1 MSGEKTTSGHY
12 QGPPEYLKWGQANF
26 PCLSRLQGTASAKAV
41 TAPIPL
47 QANAPAAPRTAP
59 VRKPI
64 VAPKPM
70 LPERRAKNANPTVSP
85 TPALVSQSQ
94 PQQSHQSPPTP
105 PPVPQS
111 QPTQSAAVLVYQPGV
126 SRRDDLTA
134 QQRFEVMERHKSE
147 ICSNGLLSPERLD
160 MLNTQSQTT
169 RRIVYAASADQ
180 GKQCEYALRAF
191 DDLLEASSDPK
202 NGAPPPSGASSNL
215 VPDVLPPRSSTA
227 SQLPLG
233 GSANMAPVRP
243 AIPIGEKTTFTSASG
258 RSFEIVVGKDGRVAM
273 SAPPPPVQE
282 ITFSGGGGKGAA
294 LPGAVQ
300 ALQESGILKD
310 AKVLNGASVG
320 SMTAALVAAGITAED
335 FTEMGN
341 DPSTGEKISQGR
353 GAKELLAKGIFG
365 SPLSG
370 QGLEEMM
377 RRKIGASV
385 RKQIENFKKDRELD
399 QETAQTLN
407 RIWSKVQN
415 DIYGDD
421 YPGYVEHPDQGVTFG
436 DLRALSKIIPDIKD
450 LNIAGTYMAD
460 DSSGRME
467 NKGKPQLAM
476 FNADTTPDL
485 DIAVA
490 VHASAALPPV
500 FAPVNIRLPSGVTA
514 RFEDGGVMNNAPT
527 SDLVGAKRSVD
538 PMPTA
543 GKMTFVFEGED
554 DVIQQGPDAV
564 PPTRKRVN
572 DFFSAAPNSAAEF
585 AKKRALAQRP
595 GDVVKVPLKFR
606 MPAPNGGQG
615 APKDFSTLS
624 GGTLNMNMPVDD
636 KLVLQKQTR
645 EATEAYLK
653 QREQPETTT
662 FASKGQMLN
671 SVSDDDLAVLV
682 RDGFPGAEEVW
693 EFREEV
699 VDFGVE
705 ELEEIA
711 VGAKAADLQI
721 GKLRQVLDGLSQ
733 LANGDK
739 DRLDFIGRELNR
751 SGKLDPLMT
760 LAKSEGDQGLDV
772 LKAGVVVQVGLN
784 VQSRVQAVSREVI
797 YPKMMTASMTVPGGG
812 LLLRK
817 VDDVLRTAK
826 TPEQFDEAIDALIGH
841 FGQKSDITGSHGHK
855 DFLAELWKYKY
866 VPPPPDGPPPRA
878 PTPQW
883 ELPPRNRDL
892 IEAKLRE
899 RAARAAQ
906 ADANEVPPPPPSS
919 PPVPP
924 RNPELVAR
932 VAERARA
939 ARAAQA
945 DANEVPPPPPSSPP
959 MPPRNPEL
967 VARVAERARAARAAQ
982 ADANEVP
989 PPPPP
994 SEPPPPSDPSPPPPP
1009 PQTN

>member
-460 DSSGRME
+460 DSSGTME
-467 NKGKPQLAM
+467 NKGKPQLAI
-476 FNADTTPDL
+476 FNADTTPNL

-500 FAPVNIRLPSGVTA
+500 FAPVEINLPSGVKA

-527 SDLVGAKRSVD
+527 SDLVAAKRSVD

-554 DVIQQGPDAV
+554 DVIQQGPDGV
-564 PPTRKRVN
+564 PPTRKRLN

-585 AKKRALAQRP
+585 AKKRGLAQRP
-595 GDVVKVPLKFR
+595 EDVVKVPLKFQ

-615 APKDFSTLS
+615 VLKDFSTLS

-636 KLVLQKQTR
+636 KLVLQKETKQ
-645 EATEAYLK
+645 ATEAYLEQRK
-653 QREQPETTT
+653 QPKTTT
-662 FASKGQMLN
+662 FASTGQMLN
-671 SVSDDDLAVLV
+671 SVSDDDLSVLV
-682 RDGFPGAEEVW
+682 RDGFPGAKEVSV
-693 EFREEV
+693 FRNGV
-699 VDFGVE
+699 VKPAVE
-705 ELEEIA
+705 RLEQIA
-711 VGAKAADLQI
+711 VRAKAADLQI
-721 GKLRQVLDGLSQ
+721 GTEVRQVFDELSR

-751 SGKLDPLMT
+751 SGKLDSLMT
-760 LAKSEGDQGLDV
+760 LAGSEGDQGLDV
-772 LKAGVVVQVGLN
+772 LKAGVAVQVGLN
-784 VQSRVQAVSREVI
+784 VQSRAQAVSREVI
-797 YPKMMTASMTVPGGG
+797 YPKMMTTSMTVPSGGA
-812 LLLRK
+812 LLRK

-826 TPEQFDEAIDALIGH
+826 TPKQFDEAIDALIEH
-841 FGQKSDITGSHGHK
+841 FGKKSDVTGLHGHK
-855 DFLAELWKYKY
+855 DFVAELWKYKY
-866 VPPPPDGPPPRA
+866 APPPPDESPPPDGPAPQA

-883 ELPPRNRDL
+883 KLPPRNQEL
-892 IEAKLRE
+892 IKAQLRKL
-899 RAARAAQ
+899 AAQ
-906 ADANEVPPPPPSS
+906 AEADEVPPPPPSW
-919 PPVPP
+919 PPLPL
-924 RNPELVAR
+924 RKKELVDR
-932 VAERARA
+932 VLQAQA

-945 DANEVPPPPPSSPP
+945 AAIDVPPPPSG
-959 MPPRNPEL
+959 
-967 VARVAERARAARAAQ
+967 
-982 ADANEVP
+982 P
-989 PPPPP
+989 PPAD
-994 SEPPPPSDPSPPPPP
+994 EPPPPPPP